1 MNNQKILDISWE
13 TVFKI
18 SIAVIVFYLLFVI
31 RDIFVWFIFALIIS
45 VLFNP
50 AIEFLYRKLR
60 IPRII
65 AVVFIYVGIL
75 GVFSLLVYLIA
86 PLFSYEIKEFVKVLP
101 LYFEKISPPL
111 QGLGFSAFA
120 DFETFVQSFGSTLEK
135 MANNIMNV
143 LFTFF
148 GGVFTTLFVIT
159 TAFFL
164 SAEKSLAERM
174 IFLIFPKRY
183 EVQALA
189 IWGDVRRKV
198 AGWFGAR
205 ILACLFVGVAA
216 YITFVLFNVKYPFTL
231 ALLAGALNFIPYI
244 GAAVTGVLLFL
255 ILFPISIL
263 KALFVLIAF
272 VLIQQVEG
280 NIVSPILMKKITGL
294 PPALVIVSLVIGG
307 KLWGVL
313 GAILVIPLA
322 GIIFEFTKEF
332 LQKKKEQEAETV
344 K

>member
-1 MNNQKILDISWE
+1 MNSQKILDISWE

-18 SIAVIVFYLLFVI
+18 SIAIIVFYLLFAI
-31 RDIFVWFIFALIIS
+31 RDIFVWFIFALIIA

-65 AVVFIYVGIL
+65 AVVFIYVSIL
-75 GVFSLLVYLIA
+75 GVFSLLVYLVV
-86 PLFSYEIKEFVKVLP
+86 PLFSYEIKEFIKVLP
-101 LYFEKISPPL
+101 IYFEKISPPL

-120 DFETFVQSFGSTLEK
+120 DFETFVRSFGSNLEK
-135 MANNIMNV
+135 MANNIMNI

-164 SAEKSLAERM
+164 SAEKNLAERV
-174 IFLIFPKRY
+174 IFLIFPKKY
-183 EVQALA
+183 EASA
-189 IWGDVRRKV
+189 ISIWEDVRNKV

-205 ILACLFVGVAA
+205 VLACLFVGVAA
-216 YITFVLFNVKYPFTL
+216 YITFILFNVKYPFTL

-244 GAAVTGVLLFL
+244 GSAVTGVLLFL
-255 ILFPISIL
+255 ILFPISLL
-263 KALFVLIAF
+263 KAVFVLIAF

-294 PPALVIVSLVIGG
+294 PPALVVVSLVVGG
-307 KLWGVL
+307 KLWGIL

-322 GIIFEFTKEF
+322 GIIFEFTREF
-332 LQKKKEQEAETV
+332 LRKKKEEKAETV
-344 K
+344 

>member
-1 MNNQKILDISWE
+1 MNSQKILDISWE
-13 TVFKI
+13 TIFKI
-18 SIAVIVFYLLFVI
+18 SIAIIVFYLLFAI

-75 GVFSLLVYLIA
+75 GIFSLLVYLIV
-86 PLFSYEIKEFVKVLP
+86 PLFSHEIREFVKVLP

-111 QGLGFSAFA
+111 KGLGFSAFS

-148 GGVFTTLFVIT
+148 GGVSTTLFVIT

-164 SAEKSLAERM
+164 SAEKSLAERV
-174 IFLIFPKRY
+174 IFLIFPKKY
-183 EVQALA
+183 EAQALT
-189 IWGDVRRKV
+189 IWGDVRNKV

-216 YITFVLFNVKYPFTL
+216 YITFVLFNVNYPFTL

-244 GAAVTGVLLFL
+244 GAAITGVLLFL

-263 KALFVLIAF
+263 KAVFVLIAF